1 VCGGCGGGG
10 AGNFGRSLVR
20 LRAALADE
28 VGQVSGGRE
37 RKRDLGLLH
46 AKRPSGTRQR
56 ESIDPYLPLDEI
68 SDVTSHGEVY
78 GIVHGIGVE
87 ERQQLLEHWGLRPP
101 MVVMRPGQGAGSD
114 SLQLMLESLNRR
126 LIKAELAERTH
137 QAHIMAARLVAET
150 QTKAL
155 ERVSGKLGVRFRK
168 PGAPRLILSLYDSQ
182 ENVGQISMD
191 LQKAD
196 WRALQVLIQSNFGR
210 PADLGYYASDALQVG
225 EEQVREHRRQNKR
238 RSAQLKTYQAPL
250 QMSPAR
256 SKSSR
261 VLRVY
266 DKKTFEMLVVGAM
279 SGGLF
284 AMDQTGGA

>member
-1 VCGGCGGGG
+1 M
-10 AGNFGRSLVR
+10 R
-20 LRAALADE
+20 LRAVLADE
-28 VGQVSGGRE
+28 VAQVSEGRE
-37 RKRDLGLLH
+37 RTRDLGLLY

-68 SDVTSHGEVY
+68 SDVTSHGV
-78 GIVHGIGVE
+78 VHGIGDE

-101 MVVMRPGQGAGSD
+101 MVVMRPGQGAESD

-155 ERVSGKLGVRFRK
+155 ERVSERLGLRFRK
-168 PGAPRLILSLYDSQ
+168 PGAPRLILSLYDRQ

-191 LQKAD
+191 LERAD

-266 DKKTFEMLVVGAM
+266 DKKTFEILVVGAM